1 MVQVTCST
9 RRGRNRR
16 SIAAALAAGALLI
29 AACGGGDDEE
39 ATGGDEPSATA
50 AESSAEAPAESSA
63 TAGSDTATPGGSD
76 TALVVARGMDINSLD
91 PSLAYCDTCQIYLT
105 AVYETLIG
113 LAEDNVTLEPRLA
126 TAWESNPEQTEFTFT
141 LDPAA
146 TFADGTPVTSADV
159 KFSWER
165 LKALQG
171 GSSYL
176 ASLIDTIDTPDPQTV
191 VVTLSAPNSAF
202 LAQVN
207 APYLGIIN
215 KALAEA
221 NGATTD
227 VATDAAEPWFLANSA
242 GSGPFQL
249 ASYTE
254 GNELRLTRNDAYWGT
269 PAAFPEVIMRETPQ
283 AVTQRQQLEQG
294 EVDIAMQLSAD
305 VATGLSNPDVTVE
318 QVQSYNYV
326 YVALSPGA
334 VGAEQ
339 LTPEVR
345 EAIRLALD
353 YDGLI
358 DVTVGGAGKPQPSPI
373 PNGFLGTDGLPTP
386 AQDLDRAKQ
395 LMADAGVTELTLD
408 ATYPSLNVYGVDFS
422 TAMQKVQTDLQE
434 IGVTLELNP
443 VEIAVWADKA
453 GSDGIPVTML
463 YFAPDHTDPSQ
474 YVQYFGMIEGS
485 SWLTRAKAELV
496 PEQQTL
502 LDQAFATQDVTE
514 RGAVYNE
521 LALSMMADQ
530 IIIPVV
536 NPDLFLAYRSDIT
549 GMRYSAC
556 CNLVLADLGKG

>member
-1 MVQVTCST
+1 MVHVTLST
-9 RRGRNRR
+9 HRGRRRG
-16 SIAAALAAGALLI
+16 SMLAALAAGALLV

-39 ATGGDEPSATA
+39 ATGTE
-50 AESSAEAPAESSA
+50 EAPATA
-63 TAGSDTATPGGSD
+63 TASAAEPTATADSGGGEAPGASD

-126 TAWESNPEQTEFTFT
+126 TSWESNPEQTEFTFN

-146 TFADGTPVTSADV
+146 TFADGAPVTSADV

-176 ASLIDTIDTPDPQTV
+176 ASLIDTIDTPDEQTV

-207 APYLGIIN
+207 APYLGIMN

-221 NGATTD
+221 NGATLD
-227 VATDAAEPWFLANSA
+227 ANTDAAEPWFLANSA

-249 ASYTE
+249 ESYTE
-254 GNELRLTRNDAYWGT
+254 GNELRLVRNDAYWGT

-305 VATGLSNPDVTVE
+305 VANGLSNPDVTLE

-373 PNGFLGTDGLPTP
+373 PNGFLGTEGLPTP
-386 AQDLDRAKQ
+386 AQDLEKAKQ

-434 IGVTLELNP
+434 IGITLELNP

-453 GSDGIPVTML
+453 GTDGIPVTML

-502 LDQAFATQDVTE
+502 LDEAFATQDVAA
-514 RGAVYNE
+514 RGEIYTQ
-521 LALSMMADQ
+521 LAESMMADQ

>member
-1 MVQVTCST
+1 MVQVTFST
-9 RRGRNRR
+9 RRGRRR
-16 SIAAALAAGALLI
+16 RPVAAALAAGALLI

-39 ATGGDEPSATA
+39 ATGDEPAATEAPTAEASATA
-50 AESSAEAPAESSA
+50 
-63 TAGSDTATPGGSD
+63 TADSGFDTDSDTAAAPGGSD

-176 ASLIDTIDTPDPQTV
+176 ASLIDTVDTPDPQTV

-254 GNELRLTRNDAYWGT
+254 GNELRLARNDAYWAT

-305 VATGLSNPDVTVE
+305 VADRA
-318 QVQSYNYV
+318 QQ
-326 YVALSPGA
+326 PGRHRGA
-334 VGAEQ
+334 GAELQ
-339 LTPEVR
+339 LRVR
-345 EAIRLALD
+345 RAQPGRRRRRAAHP
-353 YDGLI
+353 
-358 DVTVGGAGKPQPSPI
+358 GGA
-373 PNGFLGTDGLPTP
+373 
-386 AQDLDRAKQ
+386 
-395 LMADAGVTELTLD
+395 
-408 ATYPSLNVYGVDFS
+408 
-422 TAMQKVQTDLQE
+422 
-434 IGVTLELNP
+434 
-443 VEIAVWADKA
+443 
-453 GSDGIPVTML
+453 
-463 YFAPDHTDPSQ
+463 
-474 YVQYFGMIEGS
+474 
-485 SWLTRAKAELV
+485 
-496 PEQQTL
+496 
-502 LDQAFATQDVTE
+502 
-514 RGAVYNE
+514 
-521 LALSMMADQ
+521 
-530 IIIPVV
+530 
-536 NPDLFLAYRSDIT
+536 
-549 GMRYSAC
+549 
-556 CNLVLADLGKG
+556 